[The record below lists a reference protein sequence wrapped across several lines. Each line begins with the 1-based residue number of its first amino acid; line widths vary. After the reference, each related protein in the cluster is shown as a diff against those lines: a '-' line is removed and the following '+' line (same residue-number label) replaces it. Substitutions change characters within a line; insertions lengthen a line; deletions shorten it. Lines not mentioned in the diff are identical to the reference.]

1 MLSPTSVYDTLFASE
16 VTVATIYFVLFT
28 LYETLKERR
37 GYISRYELDLMIF
50 SMGFMMVSLGAMGTV
65 LFIQSCYPEILSGIY
80 VSHVLVGILISLVWF
95 SMFFVF
101 LQAFL
106 IYKRLREGR

>member
-1 MLSPTSVYDTLFASE
+1 MTSVYETLFASE

-37 GYISRYELDLMIF
+37 GYISRYELDLMVF
-50 SMGFMMVSLGAMGTV
+50 TMGFMMVSLGALGTM
-65 LFIQSCYPEILSGIY
+65 LFMQCYYSDSLSNMYTSQILLGIF
-80 VSHVLVGILISLVWF
+80 ISIVWF
-95 SMFFVF
+95 SMFLVF

-106 IYKRLREGR
+106 IYKRLRQGR